1 MEILAWGL
9 VGLVQITLLSILF
22 RITPNRV
29 IVFAQ
34 SVLPHLSLA
43 AVVAIVVG
51 AVGDSP
57 LLLVVGVLQIAWIGG
72 EILALRRHRGDAAEG
87 VASLTVAHSNLLH
100 DNPTPRHAFD
110 RLLALDVDVI
120 AFSEITPEM
129 HSQAQSHELA
139 HQWPFRIDAPA
150 DGPRGIALWSRHPM
164 SDSSIDVVHDCN
176 AAFATITAP
185 DSSQWRVVAFH
196 PMAPVSRTK
205 LRDWRPSL
213 STVGDILL
221 RSDLPA
227 LAIGDYNAT
236 HWHPPLRNL
245 YRRGLRNAHL
255 TLGKIHRGTFPVGSR
270 TRPFL
275 PLDHAIVT
283 TDVAV
288 HEADYVTV
296 PGSDHLG
303 ITVALSVS
311 CVRP

>member
-1 MEILAWGL
+1 VEIVAWGL
-9 VGLVQITLLSILF
+9 VALVQITLLSNLF
-22 RITPNRV
+22 RISPNRA

-34 SVLPHLSLA
+34 SVLPYLSLPA
-43 AVVAIVVG
+43 AFTIVVG
-51 AVGDSP
+51 VVGES
-57 LLLVVGVLQIAWIGG
+57 LVLVVIGVIQFAWICG
-72 EILALRRHRGDAAEG
+72 EIFALRRHRGSAAEG
-87 VASLTVAHSNLLH
+87 IASLTVAHSNLLH
-100 DNPTPRHAFD
+100 DNTMPVHAFD

-120 AFSEITPEM
+120 AFSEITSEL
-129 HSQAQSHELA
+129 HSQAQSHALA
-139 HQWPFRIDAPA
+139 HLWPHRIDAPA

-164 SDSSIDVVHDCN
+164 SEPTIDVVHDCN

-185 DSSQWRVVAFH
+185 DSSRWRVIAFH

-205 LRDWRPSL
+205 LRDWRPSI
-213 STVGDILL
+213 STLGDILL

-227 LAIGDYNAT
+227 VAIGDYNAT

-255 TLGKIHRGTFPVGSR
+255 TVGKTHRGTFPVGSR

-288 HEADYVTV
+288 HEAGYVTV
-296 PGSDHLG
+296 PGSDHLA
-303 ITVALSVS
+303 ITVALS
-311 CVRP
+311 RAN